1 MAIYPYNFS
10 SDSSLIP
17 KVITKKKRG
26 VDKMACKTTKK
37 KSTTK
42 PAAKSSA
49 KKSSCKKKPC
59 C

>member
-10 SDSSLIP
+10 SDLSLIP
-17 KVITKKKRG
+17 KIISKKKRG

-37 KSTTK
+37 KASSNK
-42 PAAKSSA
+42 PAKPAT
-49 KKSSCKKKPC
+49 KKSTCKKKPC